1 MTAVLCATVA
11 GAFIPLG
18 GFLARIERIRPLWL

>member
-1 MTAVLCATVA
+1 MTAMLCATVA